1 MSPQAGHAARIRLL
15 PSRGGLPPC
24 AKSLSCVRLFAT
36 PWTAAH
42 QAPLSMGF
50 SRQEYWSGL
59 PCPPPGDLPNP
70 GVEPRSPALQ
80 VDSLPSKPPGK
91 PMYHTERKSKT
102 CVCVYIIP
110 IENRIKLKKVFCPLF
125 TEKGAVPRVAPVF
138 PQSRPCKVS

>member
-36 PWTAAH
+36 PWTAAR

-70 GVEPRSPALQ
+70 GIEPGLLCLLHWQAG
-80 VDSLPSKPPGK
+80 SLPSAPPGK
-91 PMYHTERKSKT
+91 PFFLLRGTSIFVPKAFNWLDKAHPT
-102 CVCVYIIP
+102 C
-110 IENRIKLKKVFCPLF
+110 L
-125 TEKGAVPRVAPVF
+125 RVICF
-138 PQSRPCKVS
+138 IQNLLI